1 MTLYDYLTKKNGY
14 ETLSDKKI
22 LKKITNNKI
31 GKTYE
36 RKKFI
41 KKAVI
46 VLEELYPLFMDCYF
60 ELAKN
65 FWDIYTKVYVPDIF
79 TIDRNIRL
87 ETISKNLDKIS
98 IEDLNQIKMDI
109 DKKIRLNKATSELDK
124 YIPDIFKNKIK
135 CVDTYSTRDDNPDWH
150 YNDGIEINLG
160 IDFELNCSLYAEINY
175 RTYYD
180 SGGDLQYEDDE
191 ENLSCSNLNEKTN
204 TRAVILQIENERY
217 EIKLNEDENTID
229 KKALKLLDAL
239 SIKKTNYNKNMLAI
253 LITNMINEIQPDKG
267 AIFEN
272 SIINKYN
279 DKTQNNDFIM
289 LERDEKIKYKFINSI
304 FYRKTNKVL

>member
-1 MTLYDYLTKKNGY
+1 MTLYNYLTKQYGY
-14 ETLSDKKI
+14 ETLSDKNI

-31 GKTYE
+31 GKTYD

-41 KKAVI
+41 KKAVT
-46 VLEELYPLFMDCYF
+46 VLKNLYPLFIDHHNIL
-60 ELAKN
+60 LAEK

-98 IEDLNQIKMDI
+98 IEDLNQIKKDI
-109 DKKIRLNKATSELDK
+109 DKKIKSNEAMTELNE

-135 CVDTYSTRDDNPDWH
+135 CIETYSTRDNNPDWH
-150 YNDGIEINLG
+150 YNDGIEINLE
-160 IDFELNCSLYAEINY
+160 IIFESNCSLLAEINY
-175 RTYYD
+175 ITYYD

-191 ENLSCSNLNEKTN
+191 KNLSCSNLNEKTN
-204 TRAVILQIENERY
+204 TRAVILEIEYERY

-229 KKALKLLDAL
+229 KKSLKLLDAL

-253 LITNMINEIQPDKG
+253 LITNMIDQVQCDIG
-267 AIFEN
+267 AQIKN
-272 SIINKYN
+272 STINKYN
-279 DKTQNNDFIM
+279 DKTENNNFIK
-289 LERDEKIKYKFINSI
+289 LGEISEIKYKFIEFND
-304 FYRKTNKVL
+304 